1 MNIDRIINAIS
12 KSNFDELYSFHKFDF
27 DYLMRNRSIERL
39 FEYAKRNV
47 ITHVI
52 KHSININAVDYM
64 NRNALHLSCLKGMYM
79 ASKSLVVR
87 NIDLNC
93 KDVYGNTPLHYA
105 ASSGKTMLVSL
116 LLNYEA
122 DINSI
127 GYMNYLPIHYACIYN
142 HEDIV
147 YVLMMRDSLVN
158 HQDLYGNTPLHIAC
172 QKNYFS
178 IVKMLIQG
186 NKNEKYYDIPKVE
199 LNILNYSGF
208 YPIDLTIEESIRN
221 LIQESNNFSQIII
234 SIPDNKKIIYNR
246 IYLSAKVVN
255 PEITV
260 NEVIFRL
267 LNLKDI
273 IDVFIDIG
281 NFDDEIVDVMA
292 RRVILQ

>member
-1 MNIDRIINAIS
+1 M
-12 KSNFDELYSFHKFDF
+12 KS
-27 DYLMRNRSIERL
+27 RSIERL

-52 KHSININAVDYM
+52 KHSININAVDFM

-79 ASKSLVVR
+79 TSRSLVVR

-93 KDVYGNTPLHYA
+93 KDNYGNTPLHYA
-105 ASSGKTMLVSL
+105 SSSGKTMLVSL
-116 LLNYEA
+116 LLNYGA

-127 GYMNYLPIHYACIYN
+127 GYINYLPIHYACIYN

-147 YVLMMRDSLVN
+147 YVLMIRDSLVN
-158 HQDLYGNTPLHIAC
+158 QQDMYGNTPIHIAC

-186 NKNEKYYDIPKVE
+186 NKNEKYYDISKVE
-199 LNILNYSGF
+199 LNILNFSGF

-221 LIQESNNFSQIII
+221 LILQTNNFSQILL
-234 SIPDNKKIIYNR
+234 SIPDNNKIIYQR
-246 IYLSAKVVN
+246 IYLTVKNVN

-267 LNLKDI
+267 LNFKDI
-273 IDVFIDIG
+273 INVFIDIG

-292 RRVILQ
+292 KRVISV